1 MIHIILYHPE
11 IPQNTGNILRTAM
24 ATNSYVHI
32 IGPIPFDISD
42 KALQRAGMDYI
53 KDAKFDYYNSYEE
66 FEEKFRNK
74 KIYYVTKYGA
84 NIYSQVDLSDK
95 TEDVYVM
102 FGRESTGI
110 DKEILSTHKDTTL
123 RIPMISTARSLNLSN
138 SVAIVVYEILR
149 QKEFP
154 GLASFDMIKKY
165 TIWENSRNGVFFYNM
180 KSKKWFINFLW
191 YFIINWK
198 LFSFLI

>member
-53 KDAKFDYYNSYEE
+53 KDAKYDYYDSYEA
-66 FEEKFRNK
+66 FCEKFAGK
-74 KIYYVTKYGA
+74 TIYFVTKYGI
-84 NIYSQVDLSDK
+84 NVYSKVDFSDPL
-95 TEDVYVM
+95 EDVYVM

-110 DKEILSTHKDTTL
+110 DKEILSAHKETTL
-123 RIPMISTARSLNLSN
+123 RIPMMSTARSLNLAN

-154 GLASFDMIKKY
+154 ELASFDMIKKY
-165 TIWENSRNGVFFYNM
+165 TI
-180 KSKKWFINFLW
+180 
-191 YFIINWK
+191 
-198 LFSFLI
+198 

>member
-24 ATNSYVHI
+24 ATNSFVHI

-66 FEEKFRNK
+66 FQENFKNK

-84 NIYSQVDLSDK
+84 NVYSQVDLSDK

-110 DKEILSTHKDTTL
+110 DKEILSAHKDTTL
-123 RIPMISTARSLNLSN
+123 RIPMMSTARSLNLSN

-165 TIWENSRNGVFFYNM
+165 TI
-180 KSKKWFINFLW
+180 
-191 YFIINWK
+191 
-198 LFSFLI
+198 

>member
-1 MIHIILYHPE
+1 
-11 IPQNTGNILRTAM
+11 M
-24 ATNSYVHI
+24 ATNSFVHI

-53 KDAKFDYYNSYEE
+53 KDAKFDYYESYEE
-66 FEEKFRNK
+66 FNEKFKNK

-84 NIYSQVDLSDK
+84 NVYSQVDLSDK

-110 DKEILSTHKDTTL
+110 DKDILSAHKETTL
-123 RIPMISTARSLNLSN
+123 RIPMMSTARSLNLAN

-165 TIWENSRNGVFFYNM
+165 TIWAKSQKCVFFIMFFQKND
-180 KSKKWFINFLW
+180 
-191 YFIINWK
+191 
-198 LFSFLI
+198 

>member
-53 KDAKFDYYNSYEE
+53 KEAKFDYYDSYDE
-66 FEEKFRNK
+66 FNDKFKNQ
-74 KIYYVTKYGA
+74 KIYYVTKYGT
-84 NIYSQVDLSDK
+84 NVYSQVDFSNQID
-95 TEDVYVM
+95 DVYVM

-110 DKEILSTHKDTTL
+110 DKEILSANKETTL
-123 RIPMISTARSLNLSN
+123 RIPMMSTARSLNLSN
-138 SVAIVVYEILR
+138 SVAIIVYDILR
-149 QKEFP
+149 QQNFP

-165 TIWENSRNGVFFYNM
+165 KI
-180 KSKKWFINFLW
+180 
-191 YFIINWK
+191 
-198 LFSFLI
+198 

>member
-24 ATNSYVHI
+24 ATNSFVHI
-32 IGPIPFDISD
+32 IGPIPFELSD

-53 KDAKFDYYNSYEE
+53 KDAKYELYDSYEE
-66 FEEKFRNK
+66 FNEKFKDK

-84 NIYSQVDLSDK
+84 NIYDEVDFKDP

-110 DKEILSTHKDTTL
+110 DKEILQRITDAYRKIRNSFRFLLGNLYDFSSFQFPLL
-123 RIPMISTARSLNLSN
+123 RLLSN
-138 SVAIVVYEILR
+138 RHL
-149 QKEFP
+149 
-154 GLASFDMIKKY
+154 
-165 TIWENSRNGVFFYNM
+165 
-180 KSKKWFINFLW
+180 
-191 YFIINWK
+191 
-198 LFSFLI
+198 

>member
-53 KDAKFDYYNSYEE
+53 KDAKFDYYDSYEA
-66 FEEKFRNK
+66 FLEKFPGK
-74 KIYYVTKYGA
+74 TIYFVTKYGK
-84 NIYSQVDLSDK
+84 NVYSKVDFSDPL
-95 TEDVYVM
+95 EDVYVM

-110 DKEILSTHKDTTL
+110 DKKILSAHKETTL
-123 RIPMISTARSLNLSN
+123 RIPMMSTARSLNLAN

-149 QKEFP
+149 QKNFP
-154 GLASFDMIKKY
+154 TLATSEAIKG
-165 TIWENSRNGVFFYNM
+165 EDFLVNEE
-180 KSKKWFINFLW
+180 KKHN
-191 YFIINWK
+191 
-198 LFSFLI
+198 